1 MLASRADW
9 YRDDSRRAELEKAL
23 ASNPI
28 FQEAISVLKDEGVKI
43 ASKVVTVAVP
53 EPGALAE
60 YTLQRQAYTAGY
72 FGFLE
77 DLIKLTRPQPVR
89 KAESPTESWEHIKT
103 KTDKEQTI

>member
-1 MLASRADW
+1 MLASRIDW

-43 ASKVVTVAVP
+43 ASKVVAVAIP

-77 DLIKLTRPQPVR
+77 DLLKLTRPQPKR
-89 KAESPTESWEHIKT
+89 KPDSPVEPWGHIKNE
-103 KTDKEQTI
+103 TDKE